1 MDRLV
6 DDVDARLA
14 RRLKLERE
22 ARGWSLAE
30 VAKHSGV
37 SKAMISKI
45 ERAEVSPTAALLAR
59 LASAFGLTLAALLVR
74 AEQQAG
80 RISRAADQAL
90 WTDPA
95 TGYVRRQIL
104 ATPEHPI
111 ELVEVSMPAGGRVDF
126 PASTYA
132 LIRQA
137 VWVQQGELTIVEG
150 GERHALA
157 AGDCLAFGPPS
168 DVTFVNESSEA
179 CRYLVALDR
188 R

>member
-1 MDRLV
+1 MDRVV
-6 DDVDARLA
+6 DDIDSRLA

-30 VAKHSGV
+30 VAGRSGV

-45 ERAEVSPTAALLAR
+45 ERGEVSPTAALLAR
-59 LASAFGLTLAALLVR
+59 LASAFGLTLSTLLLR

-80 RISRAADQAL
+80 RISRAADQMQ

-104 ATPEHPI
+104 VTPEHPI

-132 LIRQA
+132 LIRQ
-137 VWVQQGELTIVEG
+137 VVLVQAGELIVIEG
-150 GERHALA
+150 GERHCLA

-168 DVTFVNESSEA
+168 DVTIANESSEP